1 MVEFEGKRNKER
13 QRRVIGKDGQKKRR
27 RTAGRSCDKTER
39 SERAVSDTATER
51 YPMMEGLEGSS
62 ERRTGRG
69 GGEESGSI
77 GLVGWRFIYNA
88 ERPEER
94 VYLCGQDLRCGL
106 QFLFL
111 YVRVCLCVFKGNQK
125 MLYTLCQ

>member
-1 MVEFEGKRNKER
+1 MGEFEGKRDKER
-13 QRRVIGKDGQKKRR
+13 QSRVIGKDGEKRRR
-27 RTAGRSCDKTER
+27 RTAGRSCDKTEG

-51 YPMMEGLEGSS
+51 YPMMEGLEGSR
-62 ERRTGRG
+62 ERRTGGG

-94 VYLCGQDLRCGL
+94 VD
-106 QFLFL
+106 
-111 YVRVCLCVFKGNQK
+111 CVGRI
-125 MLYTLCQ
+125 